1 MQIQNQLTHLQ
12 QYVQYWDNFNLSLLF
27 VLVLVLLHVVGSLY
41 KQPQWKFEQYM
52 KSYRRAALTYG
63 FRFLFVS
70 FVFNLLVSIW
80 I

>member
-1 MQIQNQLTHLQ
+1 MQQLP

-27 VLVLVLLHVVGSLY
+27 VLMLGLVHIVGSLY

-52 KSYRRAALTYG
+52 KSYRRLAIVYG

-70 FVFNLLVSIW
+70 FVLNLLVSIW

>member
-1 MQIQNQLTHLQ
+1 MQQLQ

-27 VLVLVLLHVVGSLY
+27 VLVLVLLHVVVSLY

-70 FVFNLLVSIW
+70 FVLNLLVSIW